1 MIDDRRGVVANVY
14 CDGFGVWHAEV
25 PLLLGGNGPVECF
38 GCALSVVRRR
48 ASHAIRR
55 EIVARMAPKR
65 VRRVRS
71 EFVGIVTGSDGRPVI
86 GCDGLGL
93 ALFREA

>member
-1 MIDDRRGVVANVY
+1 MIVDRRGTVVSVY

-25 PLLLGGNGPVECF
+25 ALMLGGNGPLECF
-38 GCALSVVRRR
+38 GCALSVVQRR

-55 EIVARMAPKR
+55 EIVARMEPKK

-71 EFVGIVTGSDGRPVI
+71 EFVGIVTGSDGRPYI